1 MNTKSKIP
9 SEAQAKRIAKCW
21 ADGRPTNVMVRG
33 RGGAAAYNDP
43 TSLVLV
49 KNGWVAPTGTQYEEN
64 GYCWESHKITP
75 AALLALECY
84 LQKVRF
90 KVTPTAA
97 ENAA

>member
-1 MNTKSKIP
+1 MKTKIP

-21 ADGRPTNVMVRG
+21 ADGRPTNIMVRG
-33 RGGAAAYNDP
+33 RGESAPYNDP

-49 KNGWVAPTGTQYEEN
+49 KNGWVAPTGMQYEEN

-90 KVTPTAA
+90 DNKTAA
-97 ENAA
+97 A